1 MKVAY
6 RVPKFTELL
15 CISGM
20 ILFIILIA
28 GATKVVR
35 QSAPNTS
42 GCSLLDG
49 QKPSV
54 YLIRDTAWDESD
66 TTRMILR
73 NNSSCRIILTT
84 IGKQTIFRPGGK
96 ISQPSDPVAE
106 DGASVVLRYKV
117 NSVKEPWAFI
127 AHWPYGDT
135 VSTLTLNGGHSIK
148 FLVQAE
154 HLQGKR
160 TIAVPFHYEWEG
172 LLGESGVEHLVY
184 FH

>member
-6 RVPKFTELL
+6 GVPKFTELL

-20 ILFIILIA
+20 VLLIIPIA

-42 GCSLLDG
+42 GCALLDG

-54 YLIRDTAWDESD
+54 YLIRDTAWDEPEW
-66 TTRMILR
+66 TRMILR

-84 IGKQTIFRPGGK
+84 IGKQTIVKPGGK
-96 ISQPSDPVAE
+96 ISQSSDPVAE
-106 DGASVVLRYKV
+106 DGATVVLEYKF

-127 AHWPYGDT
+127 TYWPYGDA
-135 VSTLTLNGGHSIK
+135 VSTITLNGGHSIK
-148 FLVQAE
+148 FLARAE

-160 TIAVPFHYEWEG
+160 GIAVPFQYEWEG
-172 LLGESGVEHLVY
+172 FIGSSGVEHLVY